1 MPGVGPA
8 GFGEAVFIYCC
19 SAEVNAGGAALP
31 ASGQGG
37 AQREEESPMRRQRSE
52 SREGASLEQPVMR
65 RPGGQVGQDEV

>member
-1 MPGVGPA
+1 MPGVGPV
-8 GFGEAVFIYCC
+8 GLGEAVFIYCS

-37 AQREEESPMRRQRSE
+37 PQQEEESPARCQISE
-52 SREGASLEQPVMR
+52 SREGTSLEQPVMR